1 MNVFIIPEDFRK
13 DQYIL
18 KPIVQAMLAAIGKPR
33 ANVRVC
39 QDPLLGG
46 ISEAL
51 KWVRIEEILELYKDM
66 VQVFLLIVDR
76 DGQVG
81 RRAAL
86 DRLEQ
91 NAADKLPA
99 DRIFFAENAWQ
110 EVEVWLLAGH
120 ELPREWRWQ
129 EIRQE
134 PNPKE
139 IYFEPLAVE
148 RGVIDGPGQGR
159 KTLAREA
166 AANYRRIRS
175 RCAEDVVLLEERLA
189 QKISN

>member
-18 KPIVQAMLAAIGKPR
+18 KPVIEAMLAAIGKPR

-46 ISEAL
+46 VAEAL
-51 KWVRIEEILELYKDM
+51 KWDRIKEILDRYRGM

-76 DGQVG
+76 DGQDG
-81 RRAAL
+81 RRMAL
-86 DRLEQ
+86 DALEEK
-91 NAADKLPA
+91 AAAVLPA
-99 DRIFFAENAWQ
+99 DRTFFAENAWQ

-120 ELPREWRWQ
+120 DLPRDWRWQ
-129 EIRQE
+129 EIRQD

-139 IYFEPLAVE
+139 SFFLGFA
-148 RGVIDGPGQGR
+148 RQRSVIDGPGQGR
-159 KTLAREA
+159 KALAREA
-166 AANYRRIRS
+166 AGNYARIRS
-175 RCAEDVVLLEERLA
+175 RCVEDVGALEQRLSE
-189 QKISN
+189 KI